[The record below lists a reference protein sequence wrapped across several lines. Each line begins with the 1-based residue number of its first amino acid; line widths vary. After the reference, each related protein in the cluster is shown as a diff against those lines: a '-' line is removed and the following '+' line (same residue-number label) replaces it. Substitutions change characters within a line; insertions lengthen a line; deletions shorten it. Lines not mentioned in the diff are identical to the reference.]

1 MTGVQTCALP
11 IFSGNW
17 GGSTLAVLQESKN
30 KAAAVEFARWI
41 LTEKEPVEM
50 FSFERFLFP
59 PQNFMLNNQTWLDK
73 KYPFYGGQQ
82 VNKTYADMAAAV
94 DTGWEW
100 DPIHEYVATEGDAIK
115 GKSVDQ
121 GKGATPALQPW
132 KDSVDNYAKQ
142 QGLTVK

>member
-1 MTGVQTCALP
+1 MADV
-11 IFSGNW
+11 
-17 GGSTLAVLQESKN
+17 V
-30 KAAAVEFARWI
+30 
-41 LTEKEPVEM
+41 
-50 FSFERFLFP
+50 
-59 PQNFMLNNQTWLDK
+59 DK
-73 KYPFYGGQQ
+73 
-82 VNKTYADMAAAV
+82 
-94 DTGWEW
+94 GWEW